1 LSAFTALSDRM
12 QKEYRSNAVNPC
24 RLMADRY
31 SGCVRDVKEG
41 GDEADPEPTPKS
53 AGFFSRSAT
62 ETKESSTPIDA
73 PVVNT
78 PSKPVDT
85 FAQRY
90 VDEIASRNKLRE
102 YDAIASKQK
111 ESLLREAKILK
122 VWDLKRFDTRVRT
135 IPNCTYSIL
144 TLDIPVTTTQVKF
157 SEDIQESQKMERT
170 VNNISSMINEFVQL
184 IESQSAMVD
193 TIGEVSQ
200 DATESV
206 KSTDAELLL
215 TLERSQSHQWS
226 MIMFIAGMALLLLL
240 LDFLSP

>member
-1 LSAFTALSDRM
+1 
-12 QKEYRSNAVNPC
+12 
-24 RLMADRY
+24 MADRY
-31 SGCVRDVKEG
+31 SGCVRDVKDG
-41 GDEADPEPTPKS
+41 GEETDPEPAPKS
-53 AGFFSRSAT
+53 SGFFSRSAT

-73 PVVNT
+73 PVVTT

-122 VWDLKRFDTRVRT
+122 VWDHLTCLCHVLSLTTR
-135 IPNCTYSIL
+135 IL
-144 TLDIPVTTTQVKF
+144 TLVIPAPAAQVKF